1 DRGLFRAVQD
11 AYRGL
16 LMTGR
21 YPVAFL
27 FLELPPEEVD
37 VNVHPTKAEVRFRN
51 KESLYQLIQ
60 EAVSQRLQAADLT
73 ARMQLKTR
81 KENVPVAQAD
91 WRSPLPTDKS
101 VPAPTAGG
109 KD

>member
-1 DRGLFRAVQD
+1 VLNSRWVRDRGLFQAVQD

-27 FLELPPEEVD
+27 FLELPPEQVD

-51 KESLYQLIQ
+51 KDALYQLVHQ
-60 EAVSQRLQAADLT
+60 AVADRLRAADLT
-73 ARMQLKTR
+73 ARLQLKTR
-81 KENVPVAQAD
+81 KE
-91 WRSPLPTDKS
+91 PLPASEGDLPS
-101 VPAPTAGG
+101 PHPARR
-109 KD
+109 